1 MSADATATDLA
12 GALGSRGDG
21 AAVID
26 MLDGR
31 PPATDAEFIALA
43 TSLNT
48 TRERI
53 DRGGVTTLLQSE
65 GMMFSNDEQM
75 DTERKTDV

>member
-1 MSADATATDLA
+1 MSADATAADLA
-12 GALGSRGDG
+12 GALGSRGDS

-26 MLDGR
+26 MLDGG

-65 GMMFSNDEQM
+65 GMTLTNDEQM